1 MGAPSC
7 GSEMLCGHQT
17 HEGHLLHEA
26 FLVPRAEQSCSQSSV
41 GRLDAQVTCPA
52 LSPRY
57 TAHFS
62 QPMDPS

>member
-1 MGAPSC
+1 MPRLVAQKCFVATKLMKATSSMKPS
-7 GSEMLCGHQT
+7 GS
-17 HEGHLLHEA
+17 
-26 FLVPRAEQSCSQSSV
+26 PEQSCSQSSM

-62 QPMDPS
+62 SQPMDPS